1 SVPPEEHSES
11 AGPLARWSG
20 HQHIDVGINPGLIPR
35 LFEFERGLRGI
46 HRLLFLLNFLGQD
59 ADFRKTVFH
68 LSAIVRSLGSDVGT
82 PLEQL

>member
-1 SVPPEEHSES
+1 
-11 AGPLARWSG
+11 
-20 HQHIDVGINPGLIPR
+20 
-35 LFEFERGLRGI
+35 LRGI